1 MCGIFAAMTR
11 RGLTPE
17 RRAAALKSLQHR
29 GPDGSGSW
37 TSRDGRWTLGH
48 TRLSIIGL
56 NNGEQPMTSPDG
68 AVHRVVNGEF
78 YGYREIRDRLRA
90 GGYRF
95 ATESDSEIA
104 LHLYDERGMQA
115 ASQLRGEFAV
125 IIADERQQAMIA
137 IRDRFGIKPLYY
149 SIVNGEVFFA
159 SEIKALL
166 AMGVPAAWDLEGAI
180 GGIGRSHEKTEFAA
194 ISTVPPGCY
203 AIARHGEV
211 RIYPYWDWEIPTAE
225 QMRQD
230 TRSEAEIVQDF
241 RKALLDSV
249 KQRLVADVEVASYLS
264 GGIDS
269 CAVLGLAQQ
278 SMARP
283 IRAFTLTF
291 ENPLYD
297 EARIAEAQARHVG
310 ASYHPIPITGR
321 EIADAYADAVWHS
334 ETQMFNGHGVAKY
347 LLSRAVRDAGIKVVF
362 TGEGADEMLGGYP
375 YYRVDALNDNPSL
388 SAAERAALLEQM
400 LGANPATRAFMMPTQ
415 VSNPEMQAVQRT
427 LGWLPASLNTSAA
440 MVNSMANLLRDDLAV
455 QGYRPLMSALDRL
468 PLAQR
473 VTGRDRLNQVLY
485 INAKTVLPNFIL
497 NYLADRMEMA
507 HSIEGRVPFLDHH
520 VAEAAARVPVNMKV
534 KGIREK
540 HVLREATKDVL
551 IPEVYDRQKHPF
563 TAPPTRAANDP
574 MLAFYRDTFA
584 SRAANDQP
592 IYDMTKVRAVLEQL
606 LECPAD
612 QRIAMEGGLQRVAS
626 VIILQDKFS
635 MAAGAR

>member
-1 MCGIFAAMTR
+1 MTR

-68 AVHRVVNGEF
+68 AVHLVVNGEF

-115 ASQLRGEFAV
+115 ASELRGEFAV